1 MSIKKIIAVVSVFIA
16 MVAQAQQKNKE
27 ILFTIDDKPYYTDEF
42 SRVYNK
48 NIDLVK
54 DESQKDL
61 NNYLNLF
68 IGYKLK
74 VNKAYKLGLQDSES
88 YKSELKNYRNQLAK
102 SYTTDKKVTEELIQ
116 EGYSR
121 LQKEINASHILI
133 TCEENATAEDTLAA
147 YHKAMT
153 VKKRLDS
160 GEDFATVAKEVSQ
173 DPSAKENGGNL
184 GYFSAFRMVYPFETA
199 AYKTPLGKVSNPV
212 RTRFGYH
219 IVKVNDVRPNRG
231 EIQVAHIM
239 TMKAKEGEDQEKP
252 KKLIDEVYA
261 KLQNGEKF
269 EDLAKQYSEDK
280 SSGPKGGVLNR
291 FASGQLSSEIF
302 ENKAFGLTK
311 DSPVSEPFQS
321 EFGWHIVKLIE
332 KYPLKTLEE
341 SRAELDNKIGKD
353 DRSIRISNSL
363 TDKLVKKYPIKV
375 QKQEF
380 KKVSDAITNAFFDK
394 KWELPTNK
402 SQYETT
408 LFAIENKNIKGIDFL
423 EFVKKQQYQNYA
435 KQDIAKLSNQLLDKF
450 KKEQINLYYN
460 DNLENEFPEFA
471 HTMQEYR
478 EGLLLFDL
486 MEKELW
492 QKAKTDTLGLKKFYA
507 DMPEKPMWKPR
518 AKAILVA
525 STSEKTAKEA
535 FKMLKQNKTIQQIKD
550 KFNTKE
556 NAAVQITEGVYENTD
571 AALPKGLPF
580 TTGFHD
586 LVKQGDFY
594 TGTQILSI
602 LPASVKTLD
611 ECKSKVINDYQQ
623 YLEQHWVDELKKE
636 FVVKVNPNVFDTVKA
651 ALKK

>member
-42 SRVYNK
+42 IRVYNK

-147 YHKAMT
+147 YHKAMA

-239 TMKAKEGEDQEKP
+239 IMKAKEGEDQEKP

-280 SSGPKGGVLNR
+280 SSGSKGGVLNR
-291 FASGQLSSEIF
+291 FASGQLSSETF
-302 ENKAFGLTK
+302 ENKAFALTK

-402 SQYETT
+402 SQYEAA

-435 KQDIAKLSNQLLDKF
+435 KQDLAKLSNQLLDKF

-556 NAAVQITEGVYENTD
+556 NTAVQITEGVYENTD

-580 TTGFHD
+580 TAGFHD

-594 TGTQILSI
+594 TGTQMLTI